1 LTVGDYAYDNVPVEL
16 LGFSNVLQNPNS
28 ALEMLD
34 LGYSV
39 NDQTILSFADALST
53 NGRLTKLRMHLWL
66 SNTSVTRLGHDA
78 FCHMLCNKSSIM
90 NTFLSNH
97 ILRIISDD
105 YDEELLPEDL
115 VSLLK
120 LNRENNA
127 CQAARLKIIQTH
139 FSGSE
144 INMQPFMDLDL
155 SFKPHAI
162 AWMVRDNN
170 GYPLLRALPSLL
182 DMSSSGKAR
191 SRKRPYK

>member
-1 LTVGDYAYDNVPVEL
+1 LTVGDYGIVPVDL
-16 LGFSNVLQNPNS
+16 VLFSNVLRNPNS
-28 ALEMLD
+28 ALENLH

-53 NGRLTKLRMHLWL
+53 NGRLTKLRMHQFLG
-66 SNTSVTRLGHDA
+66 NTPVTHLGHDA

-90 NTFLSNH
+90 TTFLSNH
-97 ILRIISDD
+97 ILRTISED
-105 YDEELLPEDL
+105 YDEQFLPEDL

-127 CQAARLKIIQTH
+127 SQASRLKIIQTH

-155 SFKPHAI
+155 SVKPLAI

-170 GYPLLRALPSLL
+170 GYPLLRAFITPQHEQ
-182 DMSSSGKAR
+182 
-191 SRKRPYK
+191 